1 MMLAR
6 WPWTVWKKAWMKRTN
21 TLNRGLDTDIPYQQP
36 AALELNAMVLFGDG
50 RNGMVE
56 RQMIRHSLTV
66 FVILIPLLSSQVKAT
81 EVQVTQVDVF
91 TVDGL
96 RYDVEGAQLAK
107 KLIVPVHI
115 RQIDEI
121 YKLEMELSAGLPAS
135 EAEAAAIATKRFAKL
150 SKKSVL
156 DKYATTAESLTMA
169 RSLNVEKVPAVV
181 FNKKWIVYGLD
192 PLQAYSVFE
201 MMRSR
206 GELNGSTRGNGE

>member
-1 MMLAR
+1 
-6 WPWTVWKKAWMKRTN
+6 
-21 TLNRGLDTDIPYQQP
+21 
-36 AALELNAMVLFGDG
+36 
-50 RNGMVE
+50 
-56 RQMIRHSLTV
+56 MIRRSLMAFT
-66 FVILIPLLSSQVKAT
+66 FLIPILNSQAKAT

-96 RYDVEGAQLAK
+96 RYDVESAQLAK

-135 EAEAAAIATKRFAKL
+135 EAEAAAIATKRFEKL
-150 SKKSVL
+150 SKMSVL
-156 DKYATTAESLTMA
+156 EKYASTAESLTLA

-192 PLQAYSVFE
+192 PLQAYSIFE
-201 MMRSR
+201 KTRSR